1 MTKGIPSVIE
11 TIRMDGSH
19 LHILVNRRRLSP
31 KELTRLNTWLR
42 HEGYLSKVKYVNVGY
57 YEKDQTKKFTERT
70 LTIKVVLLLAYFVL
84 WPVIS
89 LIVAFLLFS
98 R

>member
-11 TIRMDGSH
+11 TIRVDGSH
-19 LHILVNRRRLSP
+19 LHVLVKSRLSP

-42 HEGYLSKVKYVNVGY
+42 HEGYLSRVKHVNVGY
-57 YEKDQTKKFTERT
+57 YERDQTKKFTERT
-70 LTIKVVLLLAYFVL
+70 LTTKVVLLLAYFVL